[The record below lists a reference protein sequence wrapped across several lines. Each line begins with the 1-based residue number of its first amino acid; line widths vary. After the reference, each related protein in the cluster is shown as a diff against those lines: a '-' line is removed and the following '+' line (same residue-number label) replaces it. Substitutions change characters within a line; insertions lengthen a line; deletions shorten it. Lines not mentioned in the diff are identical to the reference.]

1 MSIGRT
7 STFLTLFLIW
17 HSHSCLWYLPI
28 SSCFL
33 EVRNTVPDV
42 AENCRNTHTN
52 MYTLEG
58 YTYTRIFHENTTRH
72 PHCLSSLNRNRHLN
86 LRHTYMCMYACRNH
100 WLVPLQPFI
109 SRTDPS
115 QFLRSICKLKSFE
128 MENVFDHHQVLVFS
142 FTQLSRKGN
151 GKGIEGVC
159 GWKNDDEKPTPDL
172 KFGIF
177 HFPPLAAFVFSSLKI
192 DLVLFRENNDGWLGK
207 QRWWWKWRWIYVDR
221 WVTGWVSGECVM
233 RRDLY

>member
-1 MSIGRT
+1 MVRFVATFFHFNYIWTLCKSIHTYIHMSIGRT

-42 AENCRNTHTN
+42 AENCRNTHTH

-100 WLVPLQPFI
+100 WLVPLHRLSVELTQVNFFDPFANW
-109 SRTDPS
+109 
-115 QFLRSICKLKSFE
+115 KVLKWKMYSTIIRCWCSASHNCPGRG
-128 MENVFDHHQVLVFS
+128 ME
-142 FTQLSRKGN
+142 KG
-151 GKGIEGVC
+151 
-159 GWKNDDEKPTPDL
+159 
-172 KFGIF
+172 
-177 HFPPLAAFVFSSLKI
+177 
-192 DLVLFRENNDGWLGK
+192 
-207 QRWWWKWRWIYVDR
+207 
-221 WVTGWVSGECVM
+221 
-233 RRDLY
+233 